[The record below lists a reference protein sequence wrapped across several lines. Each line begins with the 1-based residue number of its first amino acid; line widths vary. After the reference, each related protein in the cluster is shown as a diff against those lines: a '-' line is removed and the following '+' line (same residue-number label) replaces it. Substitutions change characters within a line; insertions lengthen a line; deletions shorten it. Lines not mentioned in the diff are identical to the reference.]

1 MADEKKKQEKKPTMG
16 LRDLHLKPLYDR
28 YAIDKQS
35 NGETPEPYA
44 EWVKKNTKS
53 KD

>member
-1 MADEKKKQEKKPTMG
+1 MSKDEKKQEKKPTFG
-16 LRDLHLKPLYDR
+16 LRDLQLKPLYDR

-35 NGETPEPYA
+35 NGETPVTYS